1 MGTTNSSLFLESEQM
16 PGQDSPSPS
25 TSPPPE
31 PSPSAKK
38 KKKPAKKKKDVVD
51 SRANSERERRQQI
64 RDSVLDLR
72 DILPGFQA
80 YLGNI
85 PKARQIRLRDMNT
98 VQILDVTVKLLTS
111 ILQNSQ
117 GVGNTL
123 NRNNPVVQLTQLVPP
138 PALVQAGKGKGKGFL
153 PPPSFKGD
161 AAAGDQPQQKRKKS
175 SSESETDRPY
185 FTEKKLK
192 VVAGL
197 NTNRPLKIDS
207 GSNTKSSSKSSS

>member
-1 MGTTNSSLFLESEQM
+1 M
-16 PGQDSPSPS
+16 PGQDSSSPSPS
-25 TSPPPE
+25 PSPE

-38 KKKPAKKKKDVVD
+38 KPKQKKEKEKEQAKKKKKDAVD

-64 RDSVLDLR
+64 RDRVLDLR

-80 YLGNI
+80 YLGKI

-98 VQILDVTVKLLTS
+98 VQILNVTVQLLMS
-111 ILQNSQ
+111 ILQDFQ
-117 GVGNTL
+117 GEGDTS

-138 PALVQAGKGKGKGFL
+138 L
-153 PPPSFKGD
+153 SFKGG
-161 AAAGDQPQQKRKKS
+161 AAAGGHQSTKRKKS

-192 VVAGL
+192 IAPGL
-197 NTNRPLKIDS
+197 GTKRPLKIDS